1 MICVVGYSCIN
12 CRFKIRVGTVI
23 IIINL
28 FVKQYNIMFITLTN
42 IHKKLSFVLFNYY
55 ICTQRAGIVY
65 IYKVYYTPYMCK

>member
-1 MICVVGYSCIN
+1 MI
-12 CRFKIRVGTVI
+12 
-23 IIINL
+23 
-28 FVKQYNIMFITLTN
+28 ITLTN